1 MLNPVMFLFLA
12 CSISAVVSV
21 MSGTSWTT
29 IATIGVAF
37 MGIGTVMGY
46 DEAWIA
52 GAVISGAYFGD
63 KMSPLSD
70 TTNLASGVTRER
82 IEQLRGRLNSD
93 ERNYYMDLDT
103 MADELVLAQELLDLR
118 NLEGVFRRVAGTIGE
133 HHAVGTSCKDIL
145 RRGGCGQHGD
155 GTAPFLQFPDDIPF
169 RAVVQQGHAVLL
181 RPLSRVHLHFTARGS
196 LHRCR

>member
-1 MLNPVMFLFLA
+1 MLSGVVPGMIYYGVNMLNPVMFLFLA

-63 KMSPLSD
+63 KVSPLSD
-70 TTNLASGVTRER
+70 TTVLAASSTGVKLFSHIRSLMVTTVPAMAIALAVFACVGLMSGVSGSFDQTYAM
-82 IEQLRGRLNSD
+82 QS
-93 ERNYYMDLDT
+93 
-103 MADELVLAQELLDLR
+103 
-118 NLEGVFRRVAGTIGE
+118 
-133 HHAVGTSCKDIL
+133 L
-145 RRGGCGQHGD
+145 RRSIYLHG
-155 GTAPFLQFPDDIPF
+155 
-169 RAVVQQGHAVLL
+169 L
-181 RPLSRVHLHFTARGS
+181 RWC
-196 LHRCR
+196 RC